1 MAVLTGRATLSAKSM
16 HHGKA
21 SQTEIDHKHCIYC
34 NNKIHIHPISH
45 VLERPFQILFLNK
58 TTKEKHHHL
67 VMKSSLKKIDDKLLH
82 KESQNPTK
90 F

>member
-21 SQTEIDHKHCIYC
+21 SQTEMDHKHCICC

-45 VLERPFQILFLNK
+45 VLERPFQIFFLKN
-58 TTKEKHHHL
+58 
-67 VMKSSLKKIDDKLLH
+67 H
-82 KESQNPTK
+82 KRKALSPCDEIQLEEA
-90 F
+90 